1 MDNCAYLWHFPL
13 MKKSEPPPIFPFAK
27 LKFVSYGPRMHR
39 PTVWPWLWEA
49 SIPYYNFWFQTEG
62 AGRLVCR
69 SREYRLEPG
78 TCFLFTPGTKV
89 WATNDE
95 GSGMANFSAHF
106 FPVTEQRIS
115 HRRLEPI
122 FGRKV
127 FRMNYFLELATDIIT
142 AHRQGDKL
150 GQQQSEWA
158 LLTMI
163 SHLWREAFYSAQAAQ
178 NEKIIEILNQAA
190 YSAEKSSG
198 IPDLAR
204 QTELSPAQFTRRV
217 REITGNSPN
226 EYIIHERIRH
236 ACFLLMET
244 SKSIK
249 MVAADLGYADTSFFV
264 RQFRK
269 TIGTTPSQYRNA
281 ERRAVVT

>member
-1 MDNCAYLWHFPL
+1 ME
-13 MKKSEPPPIFPFAK
+13 KSEHHPLFPFTK
-27 LKFVSYGPRMHR
+27 LKFVSYGPRIHR
-39 PTVWPWLWEA
+39 PSVWPWLWEA
-49 SIPYYNFWFQTEG
+49 TIPYYNFWFQTEG

-69 SREYRLEPG
+69 GKEYRLEPG

-95 GSGMANFSAHF
+95 GAGMANFAAHF

-115 HRRLEPI
+115 HRRLEPL

-127 FRMNYFLELATDIIT
+127 VRMNYFLELSADIMA
-142 AHRQGDKL
+142 AHRQGDRL
-150 GQQQSEWA
+150 GRQQSEWA

-163 SHLWREAFYSAQAAQ
+163 SHLWREAFHSPQAAQ
-178 NEKIIEILNQAA
+178 NEKIIEVLNQVA
-190 YSAEKSSG
+190 YSAERPSG

-204 QTELSPAQFTRRV
+204 QAGLSSSQFTRRI
-217 REITGNSPN
+217 REITGDSPN
-226 EYIIHERIRH
+226 DYIIHERIRH

-244 SKSIK
+244 SKSVK

-269 TIGTTPSQYRNA
+269 IMSVTPSQYRNA
-281 ERRAVVT
+281 ERRAVVETGSGEGNRNS